1 MKKIFIS
8 GSISISTLP
17 EEVVKILDR
26 IIKEKFSVLVGDAK
40 GVDLA
45 IQKYFKQ
52 KNYKN
57 VSVVTVCNKPRNLV
71 DKEFKIII
79 IKVSK
84 NMGTKRKLYMQKD
97 IWMAKNADYLLVIW
111 DGKSK
116 GSFSNIINGIRFKKH
131 IMVYLMP
138 EKRFITRE
146 ELNEKNIKEIYMKYV
161 GYNMRELYSIL
172 KEDNIFKNIKEL
184 KDYLQNEGIIK
195 ISENKIIPGDNM
207 YKKYFI
213 FENYKGHKIYKFS
226 PNVVKIIKKKAK
238 SPTLFKI

>member
-8 GSISISTLP
+8 GSISIKILP
-17 EEVVKILDR
+17 EKVVKILDR
-26 IIKEKFSVLVGDAK
+26 IIREKFSVLVGDAK

-57 VSVVTVCNKPRNLV
+57 VSVVTVCKKPRNLA

-84 NMGTKRKLYMQKD
+84 NMETKRKLYMQKD

-116 GSFSNIINGIRFKKH
+116 GSFSNIINGIRYKKH

-138 EKRFITRE
+138 EKRFLTKE
-146 ELNEKNIKEIYMKYV
+146 ELNERKIKEIYMKYV
-161 GYNMRELYSIL
+161 GYSLRELYSV
-172 KEDNIFKNIKEL
+172 
-184 KDYLQNEGIIK
+184 Y
-195 ISENKIIPGDNM
+195 
-207 YKKYFI
+207 
-213 FENYKGHKIYKFS
+213 
-226 PNVVKIIKKKAK
+226 
-238 SPTLFKI
+238 